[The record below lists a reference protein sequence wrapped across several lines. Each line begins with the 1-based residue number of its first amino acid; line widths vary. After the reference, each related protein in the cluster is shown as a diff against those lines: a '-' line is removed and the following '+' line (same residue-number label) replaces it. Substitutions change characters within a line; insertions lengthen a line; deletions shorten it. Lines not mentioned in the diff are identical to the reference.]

1 MTIISLHL
9 SIENEFVHTF
19 PIFKKHYLIN
29 MDYVR
34 LSTNLYIHHVRLS
47 RNLYIHKERLSTS
60 LSFKLKNDCLQGKQQ
75 KQTGGKD

>member
-1 MTIISLHL
+1 
-9 SIENEFVHTF
+9 
-19 PIFKKHYLIN
+19 